1 MPTLGGFTLMYKF
14 NDSTLMLKLMFSLIV
29 FQFIDGVQSDRAK
42 RFLPG
47 YSHNAACSDEAM
59 AQH

>member
-1 MPTLGGFTLMYKF
+1 MYKF